1 MNQKEIFEKLSQ
13 VDGDHFAI
21 VSEHCVE
28 IYDTND
34 CLATPMPKGTVAIS
48 IDAITD
54 FKSTLAELYEAED
67 GNASQKE
74 TCDFIL
80 SYMQQVGLY

>member
-13 VDGDHFAI
+13 VDGQHFAI
-21 VSEHCVE
+21 VSNGCVE

-34 CLATPMPKGTVAIS
+34 CLATPIPIGAVAIS
-48 IDAITD
+48 IDALNNL
-54 FKSTLAELYEAED
+54 KSTLSELIEAD
-67 GNASQKE
+67 GSASQKE

>member
-1 MNQKEIFEKLSQ
+1 MKKEIFEKLRQ
-13 VDGDHFAI
+13 VDKEHFAI
-21 VSEHCVE
+21 VSESCVE

-48 IDAITD
+48 IDALNNL
-54 FKSTLAELYEAED
+54 KSTLCELIEAD
-67 GNASQKE
+67 GSASQKE

-80 SYMQQVGLY
+80 SHMKQIGLY

>member
-13 VDGDHFAI
+13 IDGQHFAI

-28 IYDTND
+28 IYETND
-34 CLATPMPKGTVAIS
+34 YLATPIPIGAVAIS
-48 IDAITD
+48 IDAIAD
-54 FKSTLAELYEAED
+54 FKSTLAELSEAD